1 MGHATLGG
9 RVAAGALAL
18 LTCLTFFPGS
28 SFAGRDKR
36 PPSTPSNLSVAGV
49 TATGFTVSWTASTDR
64 VGVAGYRVWLNSTAI
79 GTTSATSYSF
89 SGLACGTISSRRMPR
104 VEAPLHPPP
113 AGSRS
118 RASRA
123 TVTTRTSTSYAWRAT
138 DGSGS
143 TSRPVTGRPRTTTR
157 RSTSTCRT
165 RAGEPRTAGSSSAT
179 RSRWRGRTTGRS
191 TASATS
197 VS

>member
-49 TATGFTVSWTASTDR
+49 TATGFTLSWTASTDR
-64 VGVAGYRVWLNSTAI
+64 VGVAGYRVWLNSTAV

-89 SGLACGTISSRRMPR
+89 SGLACGTSYS
-104 VEAPLHPPP
+104 VGVDAYDA
-113 AGSRS
+113 AGNHSS
-118 RASRA
+118 RASVSA
-123 TVTTRTSTSYAWRAT
+123 STAACGGAAPRNTAPPAI
-138 DGSGS
+138 SGS
-143 TSRPVTGRPRTTTR
+143 VIP
-157 RSTSTCRT
+157 
-165 RAGEPRTAGSSSAT
+165 AA
-179 RSRWRGRTTGRS
+179 
-191 TASATS
+191 
-197 VS
+197 